1 MPGSVI
7 AGNAAAKAGK
17 AAAKASE
24 KAAKLEYMAGQQARE
39 DLGPWRDQGGAA
51 MSQVGALLGL
61 GYAPTRERMSNLLL
75 SGDYSPTDD
84 RLAMGPAYTGYGGSA
99 YYDYQGNPILPGQS
113 VKRLG
118 EAKEDPFGI
127 TLTNPGY
134 YGSTGVGGAGGTNPN
149 DPRARDQA
157 DAMKYFYTS
166 PDYQFRLSE
175 GQKAIDRSAASR
187 GMLLSGAQLKASDRF
202 GQETASGEYG
212 NYVNRLLAAA
222 GMGQTATGTG
232 AGITARA
239 GAGAAG
245 NVAQAGAQR
254 ASGYAQQGAM
264 YGKGLSNL
272 FNSAASVAGYYAGMP
287 GGSSATPGFYGV
299 GNAPY

>member
-7 AGNAAAKAGK
+7 AGNAAEKAGK
-17 AAAKASE
+17 TAAKYSE

-39 DLGPWRDQGGAA
+39 DLGPWRDTGGAA

-84 RLAMGPAYTGYGGSA
+84 RLAQGPAYTGYGGTA

-118 EAKEDPFGI
+118 EAKEDPYGI

-134 YGSTGVGGAGGTNPN
+134 AGAGGSAGGVGGSM

-157 DAMKYFYTS
+157 DAMQYFYTS
-166 PDYQFRLSE
+166 PDYGFRLSE

-187 GMLLSGAQLKASDRF
+187 GMLLSGAQVKASNRF

-232 AGITARA
+232 AGIAAQA
-239 GAGAAG
+239 GAGAA
-245 NVAQAGAQR
+245 NSTAQAGAQR
-254 ASGYAQQGAM
+254 ASGYAQKGAM
-264 YGKGLSNL
+264 YGQGLSNL
-272 FNSAASVAGYYAGMP
+272 VNTAASVAGY
-287 GGSSATPGFYGV
+287 GF
-299 GNAPY
+299 